1 MNKIQSAN
9 ITATLAAG
17 STTSPYSYLVN
28 VTQRLCYPTC
38 ADTTPVFLPQYS
50 IVSTTSVGTGL
61 YLVTINVQGSINYVQ
76 CNGGCGCTKMQPIN
90 QDFTILIAS
99 ATVPT
104 SVTMSQGATNNSV
117 GATACQDCTRTFVSE
132 TPLTITVA

>member
-38 ADTTPVFLPQYS
+38 VDVNPVFLPQYS
-50 IVSTTSVGTGL
+50 LVSTSLVSTGL
-61 YLVTINVQGSINYVQ
+61 YSVTINVQGAINYVP
-76 CNGGCGCTKMQPIN
+76 CNGGCGCTKSQPLN
-90 QDFTILIAS
+90 QNFTILIAS

-104 SVTMSQGATNNSV
+104 ITIAQGATTNAVSV
-117 GATACQDCTRTFVSE
+117 AACQTCGRTFVSE
-132 TPLTITVA
+132 TPLTVTVA

>member
-17 STTSPYSYLVN
+17 SMTSPYTYLIN

-38 ADTTPVFLPQYS
+38 ADTTPVLLPQYS
-50 IVSTTSVGTGL
+50 LVSTSLVSAGL
-61 YLVTINVQGSINYVQ
+61 YSVTINVQGTINYVP
-76 CNGGCGCTKMQPIN
+76 CNGGCGCMKAQPLN

-104 SVTMSQGATNNSV
+104 ITIAQGTTVNSV
-117 GATACQDCTRTFVSE
+117 SASACQPCSRTFVSE
-132 TPLTITVA
+132 TPVTVTVA

>member
-17 STTSPYSYLVN
+17 STTSPYSYLIN

-38 ADTTPVFLPQYS
+38 ADTVPVFLPQYS
-50 IVSTTSVGTGL
+50 LVSTSLVSTGL
-61 YLVTINVQGSINYVQ
+61 YSVTINVQGTINYVP
-76 CNGGCGCTKMQPIN
+76 CNGGCGCTKAQPLN
-90 QDFTILIAS
+90 QDFTILVAS

-104 SVTMSQGATNNSV
+104 ITIAQGSTANAVS
-117 GATACQDCTRTFVSE
+117 ATACQPCSRTFVSE
-132 TPLTITVA
+132 TPVTVTVA

>member
-17 STTSPYSYLVN
+17 STTSPYNYLVN

-38 ADTTPVFLPQYS
+38 VDVNPVFLPQYS
-50 IVSTTSVGTGL
+50 LVSTTLVSTGL
-61 YLVTINVQGSINYVQ
+61 YSVTINVQGAINYVP
-76 CNGGCGCTKMQPIN
+76 CNGGCGCTKSQPLN
-90 QDFTILIAS
+90 QNFTILIAS

-104 SVTMSQGATNNSV
+104 ITIAQGATQNAVSS
-117 GATACQDCTRTFVSE
+117 TACQPCSRTFVSE
-132 TPLTITVA
+132 TPLTISVA

>member
-17 STTSPYSYLVN
+17 STASPFAYLIN

-38 ADTTPVFLPQYS
+38 VDTIPVFLPQYS
-50 IVSTTSVGTGL
+50 LVSTSLVSTGL
-61 YLVTINVQGSINYVQ
+61 YAVTINVQGTINYVP
-76 CNGGCGCTKMQPIN
+76 CNGGCACTKAQPLN
-90 QDFTILIAS
+90 QNFTILISS

-104 SVTMSQGATNNSV
+104 ITIAQGATTNVVS
-117 GATACQDCTRTFVSE
+117 ATACQPCSRTFVSE
-132 TPLTITVA
+132 TPVTVTVA

>member
-1 MNKIQSAN
+1 MNKIQSAT

-38 ADTTPVFLPQYS
+38 AETTPVFLPQYS

-76 CNGGCGCTKMQPIN
+76 CNGGCGCTKTQPLN

-104 SVTMSQGATNNSV
+104 ITMAQGATNNSV
-117 GATACQDCTRTFVSE
+117 SATACQDCTRTFVSE
-132 TPLTITVA
+132 TPLTISVA

>member
-17 STTSPYSYLVN
+17 STTSPYDYLIN

-76 CNGGCGCTKMQPIN
+76 CGGGCACTKSQPLN
-90 QDFTILIAS
+90 QNFTILISS
-99 ATVPT
+99 ATAPT
-104 SVTMSQGATNNSV
+104 SVTLTQGATNNAV
-117 GATACQDCTRTFVSE
+117 TATGCQDCTRTFVSE

>member
-1 MNKIQSAN
+1 MNKIQSPI

-17 STTSPYSYLVN
+17 STTSPYNYLVN

-76 CNGGCGCTKMQPIN
+76 CNGGCGCTKSQPLN

-104 SVTMSQGATNNSV
+104 ITMAQGATNNSV
-117 GATACQDCTRTFVSE
+117 SATACQDCTRTFVSE
-132 TPLTITVA
+132 TPLTISVA

>member
-1 MNKIQSAN
+1 MNKIQSAT

-76 CNGGCGCTKMQPIN
+76 CNGGCGCTKSQPLN

-104 SVTMSQGATNNSV
+104 ITMAQGATNNSV
-117 GATACQDCTRTFVSE
+117 SATACQDCTRTFVSE
-132 TPLTITVA
+132 TPLTISVA

>member
-17 STTSPYSYLVN
+17 STASPFAYLIN

-38 ADTTPVFLPQYS
+38 VDTIPVFLPQYS
-50 IVSTTSVGTGL
+50 LVSTNLVSTGL
-61 YLVTINVQGSINYVQ
+61 YAVTINVQGTINYVP
-76 CNGGCGCTKMQPIN
+76 CNGGCGCTKAQPLN
-90 QDFTILIAS
+90 QNFTILISS

-104 SVTMSQGATNNSV
+104 IAIAQGATTNAV
-117 GATACQDCTRTFVSE
+117 GATDCQQCSRTFVSE
-132 TPLTITVA
+132 TPLTVTVS

>member
-17 STTSPYSYLVN
+17 STTSPYNYLVN

-50 IVSTTSVGTGL
+50 LVSTSLVSTGL
-61 YLVTINVQGSINYVQ
+61 YSVTINVQGAINYVP
-76 CNGGCGCTKMQPIN
+76 CNGGCGCTKSQPLN
-90 QDFTILIAS
+90 QNFTILIAS

-104 SVTMSQGATNNSV
+104 ITIAQGATQNAVS
-117 GATACQDCTRTFVSE
+117 ATACQPCSRTFVSE
-132 TPLTITVA
+132 TPLTISVA

>member
-1 MNKIQSAN
+1 MNKIQSPI

-17 STTSPYSYLVN
+17 STTSPYAYLVN

-50 IVSTTSVGTGL
+50 LVSTSLVSTGL
-61 YLVTINVQGSINYVQ
+61 YSVTINVQGVISYVP
-76 CNGGCGCTKMQPIN
+76 CNGGCGCTKTQPLN
-90 QDFTILIAS
+90 QDFTILISS

-104 SVTMSQGATNNSV
+104 ITMTQGTTTNSV
-117 GATACQDCTRTFVSE
+117 SATACQPCSRTFVSE

>member
-28 VTQRLCYPTC
+28 VTQRLCYPAC
-38 ADTTPVFLPQYS
+38 VDVTPVFLPQYS
-50 IVSTTSVGTGL
+50 LVSTTLVSEGL
-61 YLVTINVQGSINYVQ
+61 YSVTINVQGAINYVP
-76 CNGGCGCTKMQPIN
+76 CNGGCACTKSQPLN
-90 QDFTILIAS
+90 QNFTILIAS

-104 SVTMSQGATNNSV
+104 ITIAQGATTNAVS
-117 GATACQDCTRTFVSE
+117 ATACQSCSRTFVSE
-132 TPLTITVA
+132 TPLAVTVA

>member
-17 STTSPYSYLVN
+17 STTSPYTYLIN

-50 IVSTTSVGTGL
+50 LVSTSLVSAGL
-61 YLVTINVQGSINYVQ
+61 YSVTINVQGTINYVP
-76 CNGGCGCTKMQPIN
+76 CNGGCGCMKAQPLN

-104 SVTMSQGATNNSV
+104 ITIAQGTTTNSV
-117 GATACQDCTRTFVSE
+117 SATACQPCSRTFVSE
-132 TPLTITVA
+132 TPLSITVA

>member
-17 STTSPYSYLVN
+17 STTSPYAYLVN

-38 ADTTPVFLPQYS
+38 VDTTPVFLPQYS
-50 IVSTTSVGTGL
+50 LVSSTLVSTGL
-61 YLVTINVQGSINYVQ
+61 YSVTINVQGVISYVP
-76 CNGGCGCTKMQPIN
+76 CNGGCGCTKTQPLN
-90 QDFTILIAS
+90 QDFTILIES

-104 SVTMSQGATNNSV
+104 ITIAQGMTSNAVS
-117 GATACQDCTRTFVSE
+117 ATACQPCSRTFVSE
-132 TPLTITVA
+132 TPLTVTVA

>member
-17 STTSPYSYLVN
+17 STTSPYAYLVN

-38 ADTTPVFLPQYS
+38 VDTTPVFIPQYS
-50 IVSTTSVGTGL
+50 LVSSTLVSTGL
-61 YLVTINVQGSINYVQ
+61 YSVTINVQGVISYVP
-76 CNGGCGCTKMQPIN
+76 CNGGCGCTKTQPLN
-90 QDFTILIAS
+90 QDFTILIES

-104 SVTMSQGATNNSV
+104 ITIAQGTTSNAVS
-117 GATACQDCTRTFVSE
+117 ATACQPCSRTFVSE
-132 TPLTITVA
+132 TPLTVTVA

>member
-17 STTSPYSYLVN
+17 STTSPYNYLVN

-38 ADTTPVFLPQYS
+38 VDVNPVFLTQYS
-50 IVSTTSVGTGL
+50 LVSTNLVSTGL
-61 YLVTINVQGSINYVQ
+61 YSVTINVQGAINYVP
-76 CNGGCGCTKMQPIN
+76 CNGGCGCTKSQPLN
-90 QDFTILIAS
+90 QNFTILIAS

-104 SVTMSQGATNNSV
+104 ITIAQGATTNAVS
-117 GATACQDCTRTFVSE
+117 AAACQTCGRTFVSE
-132 TPLTITVA
+132 TPLTVTVA

>member
-17 STTSPYSYLVN
+17 STASPYTYLIN
-28 VTQRLCYPTC
+28 ITQRLCYPTC

-50 IVSTTSVGTGL
+50 LVSTSLVSTGL
-61 YLVTINVQGSINYVQ
+61 YSVTINVQGTINYVP
-76 CNGGCGCTKMQPIN
+76 CNGGCGCMKAQPLN

-99 ATVPT
+99 ATAPT
-104 SVTMSQGATNNSV
+104 ITIAQGITANAVS
-117 GATACQDCTRTFVSE
+117 ATACQPCSRTFVSE

>member
-1 MNKIQSAN
+1 MNKIQSAT

-50 IVSTTSVGTGL
+50 LVSTNLVSTGL
-61 YLVTINVQGSINYVQ
+61 YSVTINVQGTINYVP
-76 CNGGCGCTKMQPIN
+76 CNGGCACTKAQPLN

-104 SVTMSQGATNNSV
+104 VTIAQGATTNAVN
-117 GATACQDCTRTFVSE
+117 ATACQPCSRTFVSE
-132 TPLTITVA
+132 TPVTVTVA

>member
-17 STTSPYSYLVN
+17 STTSPYNYLVN

-38 ADTTPVFLPQYS
+38 VDVNPVFLPQYS
-50 IVSTTSVGTGL
+50 LVSTNLVSTGL
-61 YLVTINVQGSINYVQ
+61 YSVTINVQGAINYVP
-76 CNGGCGCTKMQPIN
+76 CNGGCGCTKSQPLN
-90 QDFTILIAS
+90 QNFTILIAS

-104 SVTMSQGATNNSV
+104 ITIAQGATTNAVS
-117 GATACQDCTRTFVSE
+117 AAACQTCGRTFVSE
-132 TPLTITVA
+132 TPLTVTVA

>member
-1 MNKIQSAN
+1 MNKIQSAT

-38 ADTTPVFLPQYS
+38 ADTTPVLLPQYS
-50 IVSTTSVGTGL
+50 LVSTNLVSTGL
-61 YLVTINVQGSINYVQ
+61 YSVTINVQGTINYVP
-76 CNGGCGCTKMQPIN
+76 CNGGCACTKAQPLN

-104 SVTMSQGATNNSV
+104 VTIAQGATTNAVN
-117 GATACQDCTRTFVSE
+117 ATACQPCSRTFVSE
-132 TPLTITVA
+132 TPVTVTVA

>member
-1 MNKIQSAN
+1 MNKIQSAT

-17 STTSPYSYLVN
+17 SMTSPYSYLVN

-76 CNGGCGCTKMQPIN
+76 CNGGCGCTKSQPLN

-104 SVTMSQGATNNSV
+104 ITMAQGATNNSV
-117 GATACQDCTRTFVSE
+117 SATACQDCTRTFVSE